1 MPEHSSPVPQPRR
14 QPARAGTSD
23 ASTPCLADLAK
34 LPPTVSVE
42 AAARLLGCGRSLAY
56 ELVQRGEFPCPVLR
70 LGRRYVVPT
79 AGLLRAL
86 GIEAEAE
93 DSRTAPR

>member
-1 MPEHSSPVPQPRR
+1 MPEGSSSVPRPRR
-14 QPARAGTSD
+14 YPARTGTTH
-23 ASTPCLADLAK
+23 ATTPCLADLAK
-34 LPPTVSVE
+34 LPPTISVE
-42 AAARLLGCGRSLAY
+42 TAARLLGCGRSLAY

-79 AGLLRAL
+79 AGLLRVL
-86 GIEAEAE
+86 GLAAEAE